1 MIKQAGIWQNEGS
14 FVFKLKETG
23 AMKKN
28 PETGEYEPEFV
39 NEAYFRVGVMLSDD
53 STPAT
58 QTHKEIFLA
67 EEIVKKLNAE

>member
-23 AMKKN
+23 TVKKN

-39 NEAYFRVGVMLSDD
+39 NEAYFCVAVALDD
-53 STPAT
+53 DCTPAA
-58 QTHKEIFLA
+58 HAYKEKFLA
-67 EEIVKKLNAE
+67 EEIVKKLNL